1 VVNKFRG
8 QNNMI
13 HQFIFAAP
21 KPGMSVA
28 EFQDYWLNFHAVKY
42 ASKISQ
48 IKKYLIDLTIDTK
61 FDVGEPLY
69 NGIAEIWLNNDEEQI
84 ASLQSEEFLQ
94 GARLDE
100 PNWAAFW
107 KTLVLDTDLVYEN
120 NTDYTGKGVKMI
132 VIAKRKNGVEL
143 QDFRN
148 FASNNHITKLENIAG
163 VKKVR
168 LNFVRDGWYFLG
180 EPRFDMV
187 SSIWFE
193 NLNSMY
199 ITLSKDDDG
208 ICMFSDIN
216 FVNSNYVFCF
226 YVNENWV
233 IGPEARD

>member
-1 VVNKFRG
+1 
-8 QNNMI
+8 MI

-107 KTLVLDTDLVYEN
+107 KTLVLDTDLAYEN
-120 NTDYTGKGVKMI
+120 NPDYAGKGVKMI

-148 FASNNHITKLENIAG
+148 FASNNHTPKLEKLEG

-187 SSIWFE
+187 ASIWFD
-193 NLNSMY
+193 NLQSMY
-199 ITLSKDDDG
+199 NTLSNDEDEL
-208 ICMFSDIN
+208 CMYSDIN